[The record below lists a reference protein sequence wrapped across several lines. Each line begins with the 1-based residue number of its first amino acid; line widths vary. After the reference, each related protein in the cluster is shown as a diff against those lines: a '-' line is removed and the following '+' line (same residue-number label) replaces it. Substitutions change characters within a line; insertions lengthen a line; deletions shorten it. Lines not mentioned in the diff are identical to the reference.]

1 MNRRFCLSL
10 LVLVCGLFPWGSLVA
25 EAPPPTQIVLLSDI
39 HLGTEVIRRG
49 LSEFRTNENFQRC
62 VDEILKREPCP
73 DAVIILGDI
82 AERHSL
88 EVYQLAAKMWQ
99 PILDAGIP
107 LYIMGGNHD
116 SPARMFQA
124 IPALEKQT
132 EVPGKIA
139 CRISFPQ
146 ADFYLLETTDYSN
159 GMLGK
164 LYEDQRKWL
173 LETLPQSGDKP
184 IFLLGHH
191 PLDVMRE
198 LPDFSTL
205 PNFQAWIYGHTHI
218 PSLRKTPQG
227 WLLVNVPST
236 AFDNQKISG
245 LGYFILTLN
254 GEDFSLEKVFLLESH
269 PENGTVE
276 TFPYRKTP
284 GILW

>member
-1 MNRRFCLSL
+1 MSFARMAA
-10 LVLVCGLFPWGSLVA
+10 A
-25 EAPPPTQIVLLSDI
+25 EPKPTQIVLVSDI

-62 VDEILKREPCP
+62 VDEILKREPRP

-82 AERHSL
+82 VERASL
-88 EVYQLAAKMWQ
+88 EVYQLAEKLWQ

-116 SPARMFQA
+116 QPWRMFQA

-139 CRISFPQ
+139 CRVSFPQ

-164 LYEDQRKWL
+164 LYENQQKWL
-173 LETLPQSGDKP
+173 LETLPQSGGKP
-184 IFLLGHH
+184 VFLLGHH
-191 PLDVMRE
+191 QLDVMDE

-205 PNFQAWIYGHTHI
+205 PNLQA
-218 PSLRKTPQG
+218 
-227 WLLVNVPST
+227 
-236 AFDNQKISG
+236 
-245 LGYFILTLN
+245 
-254 GEDFSLEKVFLLESH
+254 
-269 PENGTVE
+269 
-276 TFPYRKTP
+276 
-284 GILW
+284 